1 MLDIRVEMGADC
13 GAEPDHSGGADT
25 TGVSVV
31 DAQVDD
37 DVVAAYFYDGLGA
50 QLADESDWSE
60 YFARMDRGYDFDLD
74 THDQGD

>member
-1 MLDIRVEMGADC
+1 LLDIRVEMGADC

-37 DVVAAYFYDGLGA
+37 DVVAEEYFYDGLEA
-50 QLADESDWSE
+50 PLADESDWSE
-60 YFARMDRGYDFDLD
+60 YFARTED
-74 THDQGD
+74 TVEYIYRLL

>member
-1 MLDIRVEMGADC
+1 
-13 GAEPDHSGGADT
+13 
-25 TGVSVV
+25 
-31 DAQVDD
+31 
-37 DVVAAYFYDGLGA
+37 VVAAYFYDGLGA